1 MGKGLLDAS
10 SRVESIRDTCIVEEE
25 AHHKVVTFAGMRTMI
40 IRKDGGGEKGF
51 LMHLPGLNGASQRD
65 RGAFDLPSS
74 AMLLRCSSSS
84 VNRKL
89 RSPAEA
95 FFVHFR

>member
-10 SRVESIRDTCIVEEE
+10 SRVE
-25 AHHKVVTFAGMRTMI
+25 TFAGMRTMI

-74 AMLLRCSSSS
+74 AMLLRQRL
-84 VNRKL
+84 NTKTQTKGRKQ
-89 RSPAEA
+89 R
-95 FFVHFR
+95 

>member
-74 AMLLRCSSSS
+74 AMLLRQRLKTKTQTKE
-84 VNRKL
+84 RKQ
-89 RSPAEA
+89 R
-95 FFVHFR
+95 

>member
-1 MGKGLLDAS
+1 MMGKGLLDAS

-25 AHHKVVTFAGMRTMI
+25 AHHEVVTFAGMRKMI

-74 AMLLRCSSSS
+74 AMLLRQRL
-84 VNRKL
+84 NTKTQTKGRKQ
-89 RSPAEA
+89 R
-95 FFVHFR
+95 